1 MDRIIHDV
9 PSWGYTRR
17 AITSTATVVAADRGV
32 TFDATSGTFDLALTA
47 AATLGSGFVFGA
59 YNSGAGVMTINP
71 DGAET
76 IRSPAGSAATLA
88 LSQGQGVLVLCNATG
103 FEVIASTGIAPSSGS
118 VISGLTD
125 DRIVVALGT
134 NNIET
139 PATITSDQNVR
150 LTPLTASRLLRTDA
164 NKQLE
169 SNAALTSGRVTIA
182 DVNGWPTDSA
192 NFTFSTTVCTI
203 ANTTSASSPTT
214 GAFVVGNGTAATSV
228 AIGAG
233 NVNLGGNLTSAGP
246 ANRITIGSVS
256 SSGTSLQITKTITST
271 ATADFGINNVTTLNN
286 ATSKSSGNTGI
297 NGNVATSSG
306 SSSTT
311 GQTAGVVGSV
321 DANSTTATH
330 ALFIGVQGA
339 VRLGAGNTITT
350 AHAIDGTLT
359 TSAAGVIGTARGFY
373 LSIANAGGAAITNA
387 HGIYLENVNIA
398 TNNYAIFTNSGL
410 VSIGD
415 TTDATSSSTGAAQF
429 SGGVRVAKNIFL
441 QQNLIAPSTSVT
453 TAAGTTTLTISS
465 TRWQIFTGAT
475 TQNCDLPAAN
485 VAGAGFGPEY
495 IIKNESS
502 GNVTVRRAG
511 ADTIFTTASA
521 TSVVLTTGQTLHLT
535 SNGSSKWSGFVV

>member
-1 MDRIIHDV
+1 MFTNTNRPSAVDV
-9 PSWGYTRR
+9 LRPFAVGDQFYADTTSTLAKGAIGSTGQIWTVSLAGIPGWSSTVAPPGLTANRFVSTNSTGALVTPAVISSDQTLTTTSTVTSKATGAAGIALDTDAATGNFTGSLSPSNLTGTRR
-17 AITSTATVVAADRGV
+17 WTFPDASVVV
-32 TFDATSGTFDLALTA
+32 S
-47 AATLGSGFVFGA
+47 
-59 YNSGAGVMTINP
+59 
-71 DGAET
+71 
-76 IRSPAGSAATLA
+76 GSA
-88 LSQGQGVLVLCNATG
+88 S
-103 FEVIASTGIAPSSGS
+103 
-118 VISGLTD
+118 
-125 DRIVVALGT
+125 
-134 NNIET
+134 
-139 PATITSDQNVR
+139 
-150 LTPLTASRLLRTDA
+150 
-164 NKQLE
+164 
-169 SNAALTSGRVTIA
+169 ALTSGRVPFATT
-182 DVNGWPTDSA
+182 GGLLTDSA

-306 SSSTT
+306 SNSTT
-311 GQTAGVVGSV
+311 GQTAGVIGSV

-350 AHAIDGTLT
+350 AHAVDGTLT
-359 TSAAGVIGTARGFY
+359 TSAPGVIGTARGFY

-415 TTDATSSSTGAAQF
+415 TTDATSSSTGSTQIA
-429 SGGVRVAKNIFL
+429 GGLNVAKNLLSRQGFIP
-441 QQNLIAPSTSVT
+441 ASTST
-453 TAAGTTTLTISS
+453 ATAAGTTTLTISS
-465 TRWQIFTGAT
+465 TRWQIFTGST
-475 TQNCDLPAAN
+475 TQTCNLPAAN

-502 GNVTVRRAG
+502 GNVTVNRAG
-511 ADTIFTTASA
+511 SDTIFTTASV
-521 TSVVLTTGQTLHLT
+521 TSVTLTTGQTLYLT
-535 SNGSSKWSGFVV
+535 ANGSTKWSGFVV